1 MADEVTTET
10 PVAETQTEK
19 PKVDTSKYP
28 REFAYGSTNIADP
41 DPLWGTEK
49 VVQHFA
55 ANGYPEMTTATVD
68 GPKVV
73 GKKNVYTISRKTP
86 TKG

>member
-1 MADEVTTET
+1 MADEATTMET
-10 PVAETQTEK
+10 VETEK
-19 PKVDTSKYP
+19 PKADTSKYP
-28 REFAYGSTNIADP
+28 REFAYGANNIADP
-41 DPLWGTEK
+41 DPSWSPEK
-49 VVQHFA
+49 VVQHLA
-55 ANGYPEMTTATVD
+55 ASGYPEMTTATVD

>member
-1 MADEVTTET
+1 MSDTSTPETEA
-10 PVAETQTEK
+10 P
-19 PKVDTSKYP
+19 DTSKYP
-28 REFAYGSTNIADP
+28 REFSYGSVNLADP
-41 DPLWGTEK
+41 DKSMTAAK

-55 ANGYPEMTTATVD
+55 SVGYPEMTTATVD

-73 GKKNVYTISRKTP
+73 GNRNIYTISRKTP

>member
-1 MADEVTTET
+1 MSDTSTPETEASE
-10 PVAETQTEK
+10 AEA
-19 PKVDTSKYP
+19 PDTSKYP
-28 REFAYGSTNIADP
+28 REFSYGSVNLADP
-41 DPLWGTEK
+41 DKKMTAAK

-55 ANGYPEMTTATVD
+55 SAGYPEMTTATVD

-73 GKKNVYTISRKTP
+73 GNKNIYTISRKTP